1 MSAKPVLQIA
11 VASGKGGTGK
21 TTIAVGLVIVTGRCQ
36 LLDCDV
42 EEPNAHLFL
51 HPALTR
57 TEKVTLPV
65 PEVNGERCT
74 LCGRCAEACQF
85 HAIAVMGRQVLVFPE
100 LCHGC
105 GACSLACPEGAI
117 REAPREIG
125 VVESGKSG
133 KIGFVHGRLNV
144 GEPMATPVIR
154 AVKAQR
160 NGERLTI
167 IDAAPGTACPVVE
180 AVKGSDFC
188 LLVTEPTPFGLSDL
202 RLAVEVME
210 KLAVPCGVVIN
221 RSGEGDEAT
230 EAFCATKQLPLLG
243 RIPFDRAIAEAYAHG
258 RHPVYAVPELGRQL
272 EQILDRALAC
282 ARGNLS

>member
-1 MSAKPVLQIA
+1 MSLTSPLNIA

-21 TTIAVGLVIVTGRCQ
+21 TTVAVGLAIITSRCQ

-51 HPALTR
+51 HPKIQQSEA
-57 TEKVTLPV
+57 VTIPV
-65 PEVNGERCT
+65 PEVDRERCN

-85 HAIAVMGRQVLVFPE
+85 HAIAVMGKQVLVFPE

-105 GACSLACPEGAI
+105 GACALACSQEAI
-117 REAPREIG
+117 REVPRQVG
-125 VVESGKSG
+125 VVESGKAG
-133 KIGFVHGRLNV
+133 KIGFVHGCLNV

-154 AVKAQR
+154 AVKAHVDSK
-160 NGERLTI
+160 RLTI

-180 AVKGSDFC
+180 AAKGSDFC

-210 KLAVPCGVVIN
+210 KLGVPCGVVIN

-243 RIPFDRAIAEAYAHG
+243 RIPFDRRVAEAYAHG
-258 RHPVYAVPELGRQL
+258 IHPVYALPELGRQL
-272 EQILDRALAC
+272 EEILDRALAC
-282 ARGNLS
+282 ARGDLS

>member
-1 MSAKPVLQIA
+1 MSAKRALQIA

-21 TTIAVGLVIVTGRCQ
+21 TTVAAGFAIVIGRCQ

-51 HPALTR
+51 RPRITQTAA
-57 TEKVTLPV
+57 VTIPV
-65 PEVNGERCT
+65 PEVDQERCN
-74 LCGRCAEACQF
+74 LCGRCGDACQF
-85 HAIAVMGRQVLVFPE
+85 HAIAVMGKQVLVFPE

-105 GACSLACPEGAI
+105 GACTLACPEEAI
-117 REAPREIG
+117 REVPRQVG
-125 VVESGKSG
+125 VVESGKAT
-133 KIGFVHGRLNV
+133 KISFVHGRLNV

-154 AVKAQR
+154 AVKAHLD
-160 NGERLTI
+160 NKRLTI

-230 EAFCATKQLPLLG
+230 ETFCATKQLPLLG

-282 ARGNLS
+282 ARGDLS

>member
-1 MSAKPVLQIA
+1 MNLSIA

-21 TTIAVGLVIVTGRCQ
+21 TTVAAGFAIVIGRCEF
-36 LLDCDV
+36 LDCDV

-51 HPALTR
+51 HPTLTC

-65 PEVNGERCT
+65 PEVNRERCS

-85 HAIAVMGRQVLVFPE
+85 HAIAMMGQQVLVFPE

-133 KIGFVHGRLNV
+133 KIGFVHGHLNV
-144 GEPMATPVIR
+144 GEPMATPVIW
-154 AVKAQR
+154 AVKAHLDSK
-160 NGERLTI
+160 RLTI

-210 KLAVPCGVVIN
+210 KLRVPCGVVIN

-230 EAFCATKQLPLLG
+230 EAFCASKKLPLLG
-243 RIPFDRAIAEAYAHG
+243 RIPFSRAIAEAYARG
-258 RHPVYAVPELGRQL
+258 QHPIYAVPELGRCL
-272 EQILDRALAC
+272 EEVLERTLDC
-282 ARGNLS
+282 AQWGL

>member
-1 MSAKPVLQIA
+1 MVIA

-21 TTIAVGLVIVTGRCQ
+21 TTIAVGIAIVTARCQ

-51 HPALTR
+51 RPDITQ
-57 TEKVTLPV
+57 TEVVTIPV
-65 PEVNGERCT
+65 PQVDQARCT
-74 LCGRCAEACQF
+74 LCGHCGEACQF

-105 GACSLACPEGAI
+105 GACALACPEAAI
-117 REAPREIG
+117 REVPRPVG
-125 VVESGKSG
+125 VVESGSAG
-133 KIGFVHGRLNV
+133 QIAFVQGRLNV

-154 AVKAQR
+154 AVKAHLDST
-160 NGERLTI
+160 RLTI

-202 RLAVEVME
+202 RMAVEVME
-210 KLAVPCGVVIN
+210 KLHLASGVVIN

-230 EAFCATKQLPLLG
+230 EEFCRSTGLPLLG
-243 RIPFDRAIAEAYAHG
+243 RIPFDRRVAEAYAHG
-258 RHPVYAVPELGRQL
+258 QHPVHVVPEFARRL
-272 EQILDRALAC
+272 EDIVARTLDC
-282 ARGNLS
+282 AQRRPQ